1 MKKKVGIIVGI
12 WVAGA
17 VLAGNMGRLFPG
29 RQEQR
34 TITVQAAYSDDIQE
48 DIDEASQEIKE
59 AQEEKKQLEKDIEA
73 IEEKKSDVLEYV
85 ELLDG
90 KLTELM
96 GRIQRNKADI
106 TAAKKKV
113 QALRQEKEQ
122 AEADREKQYDIMAE
136 RIKYM
141 YENGSSGYLELLFGA
156 ESLSELFN
164 RAEYVSRVTEYD
176 NNIVLSYQKVCNKLE
191 KTKKKLED
199 NLQELEGL
207 RENLKVEED
216 SVRLMMDKKAVE
228 LNKYKV
234 LIQKKNKEAKK
245 QEDILQKHEEEL
257 ERLLEEQRRRAE
269 QEARERTEREKRDS
283 SPPGQAKQGY
293 RWPLPVS
300 GTITSYFGYRN
311 APTAGASTYHK
322 GIDISVPIGTS
333 VLAAKSGI
341 VVTASYSASAGNYI
355 ALYHGDGVY
364 SYYMHCSSLVAG
376 VGEEVSA
383 GQKVA
388 LSGNTGISTGP
399 HLHFAIY
406 ANGAY
411 VNPLDYVSQP

>member
-1 MKKKVGIIVGI
+1 MKKKVGVIVGV
-12 WVAGA
+12 WLAGA

-29 RQEQR
+29 RQDGKAAL
-34 TITVQAAYSDDIQE
+34 VQAAYSGDIQE

-59 AQEEKKQLEKDIEA
+59 AQEEKKQLEKDIKA

-90 KLTELM
+90 KLTELS
-96 GRIQRNKADI
+96 GRMQRNKADI
-106 TAAKKKV
+106 VTVKKKV
-113 QALRQEKEQ
+113 QVLRQEKEQ

-164 RAEYVSRVTEYD
+164 RAEYVSRVAEYD
-176 NNIVLSYQKVCNKLE
+176 NNIVLSYQKVCDKLE
-191 KTKKKLED
+191 KAKKKLDD
-199 NLQELEGL
+199 NLLELRGL
-207 RENLKVEED
+207 RENLKVEEE
-216 SVRLMMDKKAVE
+216 SVQLMMDKKTAE
-228 LNKYKV
+228 LNRYKV
-234 LIQKKNKEAKK
+234 LIQEKNKEARK
-245 QEDILQKHEEEL
+245 QEDILKKHEEEL

-269 QEARERTEREKRDS
+269 QEARERAERENRDS
-283 SPPGQAKQGY
+283 SPNRQTKQGY
-293 RWPLPVS
+293 RWPLPIS
-300 GTITSYFGYRN
+300 GVITSYFGYRK

-322 GIDISVPIGTS
+322 GIDISVPVGTS
-333 VLAAKSGI
+333 VLAARAGI
-341 VVTASYSASAGNYI
+341 VVTASYSASAGNYV
-355 ALYHGDGVY
+355 ALYHGGGIY
-364 SYYMHCSSLVAG
+364 SYYMHCSSLTAG
-376 VGEEVSA
+376 VGEEVLA
-383 GQKVA
+383 GQQVA

-411 VNPLDYVSQP
+411 VNPLGYVSQP

>member
-1 MKKKVGIIVGI
+1 M
-12 WVAGA
+12 
-17 VLAGNMGRLFPG
+17 
-29 RQEQR
+29 
-34 TITVQAAYSDDIQE
+34 
-48 DIDEASQEIKE
+48 
-59 AQEEKKQLEKDIEA
+59 
-73 IEEKKSDVLEYV
+73 
-85 ELLDG
+85 
-90 KLTELM
+90 
-96 GRIQRNKADI
+96 
-106 TAAKKKV
+106 
-113 QALRQEKEQ
+113 
-122 AEADREKQYDIMAE
+122 
-136 RIKYM
+136 
-141 YENGSSGYLELLFGA
+141 
-156 ESLSELFN
+156 
-164 RAEYVSRVTEYD
+164 
-176 NNIVLSYQKVCNKLE
+176 
-191 KTKKKLED
+191 
-199 NLQELEGL
+199 EGL

-216 SVRLMMDKKAVE
+216 SVRLMMDKKTVE

-283 SPPGQAKQGY
+283 SSPGQAKQGY

>member
-17 VLAGNMGRLFPG
+17 VLAGNIGRLFPG
-29 RQEQR
+29 RQEQK

-90 KLTELM
+90 KLTELS

-191 KTKKKLED
+191 KAKKKLED

-216 SVRLMMDKKAVE
+216 SVQLMMDRKTAE

-269 QEARERTEREKRDS
+269 QKARERAEREKRNS

-300 GTITSYFGYRN
+300 GAITSYFGYRD

-322 GIDISVPIGTS
+322 GIDISVPVGTS

-388 LSGNTGISTGP
+388 LSGNTGISTGA